1 MFMVSTL
8 CSLCGF
14 LFIFVSGC
22 WLHVARRELSFTR
35 NGEALGV
42 AFKQVPVTKR
52 TPPVLSEEP
61 LAKGEVQ
68 STEEFDRWHAVGQ
81 WKE

>member
-1 MFMVSTL
+1 M
-8 CSLCGF
+8 GRQE
-14 LFIFVSGC
+14 I
-22 WLHVARRELSFTR
+22 RFTR
-35 NGEALGV
+35 NGVALGV

-52 TPPVLSEEP
+52 TPPVLSEEA